1 MILYLCRIN
10 IKEIKKNKKMN
21 IKLGLCRGR
30 HELPVKDY
38 IYENEIDPLDLDKL
52 ENTAFNKLKDYDSGK
67 LELYVTGL
75 TVALVS
81 VLNVCRILNINVLLY
96 HYNRDTDNYYKQEVY

>member
-1 MILYLCRIN
+1 
-10 IKEIKKNKKMN
+10 MN
-21 IKLGLCRGR
+21 IKLGLCKGR
-30 HELPVKDY
+30 HELPV
-38 IYENEIDPLDLDKL
+38 
-52 ENTAFNKLKDYDSGK
+52 KDYDSGK

-75 TVALVS
+75 SVALVS